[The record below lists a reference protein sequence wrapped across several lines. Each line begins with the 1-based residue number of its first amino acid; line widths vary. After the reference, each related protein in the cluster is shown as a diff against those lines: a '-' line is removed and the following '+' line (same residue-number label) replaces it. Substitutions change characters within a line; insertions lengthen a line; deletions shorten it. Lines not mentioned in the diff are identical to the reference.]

1 MIINLWLFLSI
12 AAVLITIL
20 VISSTMI
27 INKRKLKEIELEALK
42 AKNSDLNTVIEKV
55 VARHVKYQNDRI
67 ETLEAIV
74 TDRKYQLNENLHNL
88 R

>member
-1 MIINLWLFLSI
+1 
-12 AAVLITIL
+12 
-20 VISSTMI
+20 MI

>member
-12 AAVLITIL
+12 AAVLTTIL

-27 INKRKLKEIELEALK
+27 INKRKLKEIELETLK
-42 AKNSDLNTVIEKV
+42 AKNSDLNTVVEKV
-55 VARHVKYQNDRI
+55 VARHIKYQNDRI